1 VVESLAER
9 YEDTADN
16 VKGIFDPGTKEI
28 AIRKDAQERAG
39 AEGFAGFTLAH
50 EAGHAADAGQG
61 LRNLFGGG
69 LLVPRNPSEFAESD
83 LASEQLDRLSARARG
98 IFRPEQTE
106 EGLSDLE
113 LYDDE
118 EYVAYRETVEERLA
132 DAIALNVLE
141 PRAARREAPELAEF
155 LRERVF

>member
-1 VVESLAER
+1 
-9 YEDTADN
+9 
-16 VKGIFDPGTKEI
+16 
-28 AIRKDAQERAG
+28 
-39 AEGFAGFTLAH
+39 
-50 EAGHAADAGQG
+50 
-61 LRNLFGGG
+61 
-69 LLVPRNPSEFAESD
+69 